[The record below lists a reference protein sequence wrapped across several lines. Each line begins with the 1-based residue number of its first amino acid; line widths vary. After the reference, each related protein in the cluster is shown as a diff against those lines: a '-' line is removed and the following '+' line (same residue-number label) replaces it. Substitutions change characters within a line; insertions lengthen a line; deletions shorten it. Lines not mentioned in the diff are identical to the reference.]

1 MTAVLVGLVVVLG
14 AALAGVGISRLVHR
28 QQLRK
33 DVVGSKATRILFPF
47 LAQALSVRA
56 LDAALR
62 LARAEN
68 ATLVPVFL
76 ARVSMHLPLDAPL
89 PRQSAVASSMQEAI
103 EQRAAVFDVA
113 VDARIDRGRT
123 YRHALRQT
131 LANERFDRVVI
142 AAATDGGAGFGA
154 EDIAWLLQHSSGEIL
169 VLRPS
174 KDEQPAPLALRDQDS
189 APVAGEYRVG

>member
-1 MTAVLVGLVVVLG
+1 MTAVLIGVVVVLG
-14 AALAGVGISRLVHR
+14 AALAGIGISRLVHR
-28 QQLRK
+28 EQPGK
-33 DVVGSKATRILFPF
+33 DAVGIKATRILFPF
-47 LAQALSVRA
+47 LAHALSVRA
-56 LDAALR
+56 LEAALR

-68 ATLVPVFL
+68 GTLVPVFL
-76 ARVSMHLPLDAPL
+76 ARVPMNLPLDAPL

-103 EQRAAVFDVA
+103 EQRAAVFGVA
-113 VDARIDRGRT
+113 VDARIARGRT

-154 EDIAWLLQHSSGEIL
+154 EDIAWLLQHSLGEII

-174 KDEQPAPLALRDQDS
+174 MDAQPAPSLT
-189 APVAGEYRVG
+189 GI